1 MSNRGVVEGPFGDE
15 QARDGGVAAAQP
27 EVGVRSLDPVL
38 GVHMGS
44 AVGDG
49 RRRGLRPG
57 VVGRRGRHGGH
68 RTAGALLVTLGLLL
82 AALIP
87 GLAVGSSAAAKEKI
101 VFHVGM
107 LGEGVDSLNPFLGF
121 QAPSYEMWGLTYDY
135 LTGYTMKDMSPA
147 PGLATKWTTSPD
159 GKTWTFTVRTG
170 VKFSDGVPLTAAD
183 VAYTFNRVLHGSVEQ
198 SNWLSYLN
206 GVTKVTAPNATT
218 VVLKLKQPVATLPLL
233 PIPIVPEHVWKNVSE
248 KEIKTY
254 KAEPTKGQPVVGS
267 GPFRLVQGTADGSTF
282 KFEANPDYWGGTP
295 HIDEID
301 FQFYKNDDSAV
312 QALIKGEIDFV
323 ENITALEVKS
333 LQSHSDITA
342 HNGNSPGFD
351 EIAFNAGSVS
361 AATGGHPIGNPNP
374 AVLDP
379 KFRHALGY
387 ALNLPQLIQKVYQ
400 GAGVPGTT
408 IVPPNYTRYH
418 WEPPAD
424 QKFTFD
430 LAKAGA
436 LLDAAGYKKGSDG
449 LRTLPSGKPIGTLR
463 LAARSDSPTSL
474 KTMDY
479 FKQWLSDLGIKGE
492 VSTYSSSQLTDE
504 IYKGNFDAFQWG
516 WFVEPDPDSML
527 SYLTC
532 GQRQG
537 SSDSFYCNKTYD
549 NLYQAQHVEIDQA
562 KREADVKQ
570 MQQILYRDSP
580 YLVTAYSAI
589 GEAVRSDRFACFVP
603 QPNPGGIWIEQYGV
617 YNYVHMKPAAEASTC
632 DTATTT
638 AGDTLT
644 GAVKATTGDSSSS
657 SASTPWL
664 IGAGVVLVG
673 LVVGGGIVAMRR
685 RATAEDRE

>member
-1 MSNRGVVEGPFGDE
+1 V
-15 QARDGGVAAAQP
+15 
-27 EVGVRSLDPVL
+27 
-38 GVHMGS
+38 
-44 AVGDG
+44 
-49 RRRGLRPG
+49 
-57 VVGRRGRHGGH
+57 
-68 RTAGALLVTLGLLL
+68 LGLLVASL
-82 AALIP
+82 LS
-87 GLAVGSSAAAKEKI
+87 GLATSSPAAAKDKV

-147 PGLATKWTTSPD
+147 PGLATKWTTSDD
-159 GKTWTFTVRTG
+159 GKTWTFTVRSG

-183 VAYTFNRVLHGSVEQ
+183 VAYTYNRILHGTVEQ

-248 KEIKTY
+248 KEIKSY
-254 KAEPTKGQPVVGS
+254 PAQPTDGKPVVGS

-295 HIDEID
+295 HIDEVV

-323 ENITALEVKS
+323 DNITALEVKS
-333 LQSHSDITA
+333 LQSHAGITA

-351 EIAFNAGSVS
+351 EIAFNTGSVS

-387 ALNLPQLIQKVYQ
+387 ALNLPQLIQKAYQ
-400 GAGVPGTT
+400 GAGLPGTT
-408 IVPPNYTRYH
+408 IVPPNYERYH

-424 QKFTFD
+424 QRFTFD
-430 LAKAGA
+430 LDKAGA
-436 LLDAAGYKKGSDG
+436 LLDAAGYTMGSDG
-449 LRTLPSGKPIGTLR
+449 TRNLPNGQPIGTLR

-474 KTMDY
+474 DTMDF
-479 FKQWLSDLGIKGE
+479 FKQWLSQLGIKSE

-504 IYKGNFDAFQWG
+504 IYQGNFDAFQWG

-527 SYLTC
+527 SYMTC

-537 SSDSFYCNKTYD
+537 SSDSFYCNKQYD
-549 NLYQAQHVEIDQA
+549 KLYNAQHVETDQA
-562 KREADVKQ
+562 KREAQVKK
-570 MQQILYRDSP
+570 MQANLYEASP
-580 YLVTAYSAI
+580 YLVTAYSSI

-617 YNYVHMKPAAEASTC
+617 YNYIHAKPASEAGTC
-632 DTATTT
+632 DSATVS

-644 GAVKATTGDSSSS
+644 GAVQATAADDSSSS
-657 SASTPWL
+657 AGTGVL
-664 IGAGVVLVG
+664 IGAGVVILV
-673 LVVGGGIVAMRR
+673 LILGGGVFAFRR
-685 RATAEDRE
+685 RATAGDRE

>member
-1 MSNRGVVEGPFGDE
+1 MKTRRVIEGPLGDEVVEDAGLVG
-15 QARDGGVAAAQP
+15 AQP
-27 EVGVRSLDPVL
+27 VVGILAQDAVLPMGVRRA
-38 GVHMGS
+38 G
-44 AVGDG
+44 
-49 RRRGLRPG
+49 
-57 VVGRRGRHGGH
+57 RGRWGRHAGH
-68 RTAGALLVTLGLLL
+68 RTAGAVLVALGLLL
-82 AALIP
+82 AAMVP
-87 GLAVGSSAAAKEKI
+87 GLALGSPAHAKEKV

-147 PGLATKWTTSPD
+147 PGLASKWTTSPD
-159 GKTWTFTVRTG
+159 GKTWTFTVRKG

-183 VAYTFNRVLHGSVEQ
+183 VAYTYNRILHGTVEQ

-206 GVTKVTAPNATT
+206 GVTKVSAPNATT
-218 VVLKLKQPVATLPLL
+218 VVLTLKQPVATLPLL

-254 KAEPTKGQPVVGS
+254 KAEPTNGQPVVGS

-301 FQFYKNDDSAV
+301 FQFYKNDDAAV

-323 ENITALEVKS
+323 EGITALEVKS
-333 LQSHSDITA
+333 LQSQSGVTA

-361 AATGGHPIGNPNP
+361 AAKGGHPIGNPNP

-400 GAGVPGTT
+400 GAGLPGTT
-408 IVPPNYTRYH
+408 IVPPTYTTFH

-424 QKFTFD
+424 QRFTFD

-436 LLDAAGYKKGSDG
+436 LLDAAGYKKGPDG
-449 LRTLPSGKPIGTLR
+449 LRTLPNGKPIGTLR

-474 KTMDY
+474 NTMDY
-479 FKQWLSDLGIKGE
+479 FKQWLSDLGIKGQ

-504 IYKGNFDAFQWG
+504 IYQGNFDAFQWG
-516 WFVEPDPDSML
+516 WYVEPDPDSML
-527 SYLTC
+527 SYMTC
-532 GQRQG
+532 GQRNG
-537 SSDSFYCNKTYD
+537 SSDSWYCNKKYD
-549 NLYQAQHVEIDQA
+549 QLYAQQHTQTDETQRAAQI
-562 KREADVKQ
+562 KQ
-570 MQQILYRDSP
+570 MQEILYRDSP
-580 YLVTAYSAI
+580 YLVTAYSSI

-603 QPNPGGIWIEQYGV
+603 QPNPGGIWLEQYGV
-617 YNYVHMKPAAEASTC
+617 YNYVHMKPAADAGTC
-632 DTATTT
+632 DTATST
-638 AGDTLT
+638 AGDTLS
-644 GAVKATTGDSSSS
+644 GAVKATSSGSSSS
-657 SASTPWL
+657 SATKPFL
-664 IGAGVVLVG
+664 IGAGVVVLVLLG
-673 LVVGGGIVAMRR
+673 VGGVVAMRR
-685 RATAEDRE
+685 RATAGDRE